1 MNSVV
6 AISLASHRLITSVP
20 APAFLKA
27 LCSPYRPSEVA
38 SEIATTLFM
47 NKFYESLLANGF
59 DKHSAFNDARAAVR
73 ARYPE
78 PYYGAGFVMVD

>member
-1 MNSVV
+1 M
-6 AISLASHRLITSVP
+6 SLW
-20 APAFLKA
+20 
-27 LCSPYRPSEVA
+27 EA

-78 PYYGAGFVMVD
+78 PYYWAGFVMVD